1 MLLGQRLNA
10 ATGLRP
16 ATRRMQAMPLRARP
30 VMLRLRAV
38 ESEEK
43 ASVAEQQQQAA
54 AAGSSKSVSDLA
66 KDALQEL
73 NADTMTTASVLGEA
87 NFARLKQ
94 ALGEEKLA
102 QITGVLDPVLKNR
115 RLITLVSAL
124 VDVALII
131 AGIKAFQSFTAQ

>member
-1 MLLGQRLNA
+1 
-10 ATGLRP
+10 
-16 ATRRMQAMPLRARP
+16 MPLRARP

-43 ASVAEQQQQAA
+43 ASVAEQQQQQAA